1 MLKVTVKRK
10 GWGQTAEE
18 DATTTSKADGNL
30 GFDEE
35 VKEVKEKVNLSEPSP
50 QAEHLSL
57 LSIQDNPPEAT
68 LHFPATIGDFR
79 KLKKAGTD

>member
-1 MLKVTVKRK
+1 MLKTTVKRK
-10 GWGQTAEE
+10 GWGQNAEDE
-18 DATTTSKADGNL
+18 ATVTSKADGNL
-30 GFDEE
+30 GFAE
-35 VKEVKEKVNLSEPSP
+35 EVKEKVNLSEPSP
-50 QAEHLSL
+50 QAAHLSL